1 MLCDEKD
8 NSYFYLD
15 IKIRQFI
22 SDKSLLSQRTML
34 CNNVN
39 LPKYRIGALVE
50 EIFGAKLANN
60 RFMNPAIGSSRIV
73 KKKVRFYL
81 IELDDDKELPNCRTH
96 KPRVKHHLHAMTCPN
111 FKAEQIEML
120 GKQTFLARIP
130 LLR

>member
-1 MLCDEKD
+1 MP
-8 NSYFYLD
+8 
-15 IKIRQFI
+15 QFI
-22 SDKSLLSQRTML
+22 SDRRLLSQSSML
-34 CNNVN
+34 CNIVN
-39 LPKYRIGALVE
+39 LPKYRIGELVE
-50 EIFGAKLANN
+50 EIFGGKLVNN
-60 RFMNPAIGSSRIV
+60 RFMNPAIGSSRVV

-96 KPRVKHHLHAMTCPN
+96 KPRVKHHLHARTCPN

>member
-1 MLCDEKD
+1 MNKID
-8 NSYFYLD
+8 NNHYHLD
-15 IKIRQFI
+15 IKVPQFVI
-22 SDKSLLSQRTML
+22 DRRLLPQSSML

-39 LPKYRIGALVE
+39 LPKYRIGELVT
-50 EIFGAKLANN
+50 EIFGGELANN
-60 RFMNPAIGSSRIV
+60 RFMNPAIGSLRVV

-111 FKAEQIEML
+111 FKFEQVEAL
-120 GKQTFLARIP
+120 GKQTFLARIS